1 MKSLINFKFIA
12 SGVLLLL
19 QFNLLKAQ
27 AISKSALFI
36 GNSYVYT
43 NDLPAQIKNIA
54 ISMGDELITDSNTP
68 GGYTF
73 ELHSTNATTLSKIAL
88 GTWDYVILQ
97 EQSQIPSFP
106 IGQVETICFP
116 YATILDDLIHEA
128 NSCAETVFF
137 MTWGRKEGDAGNCP
151 TWPPVCTYEGMDS
164 LLNLR
169 YRMMAED
176 NDALLSPVGQVWYFI
191 RDLYPEIELYNPDF
205 SHPSV
210 NGTYA
215 AALTFYTILFQKNP
229 LDITYNGSV
238 TPDNAMHMREVVK
251 SVVYDSLVFWHVGEY
266 NPQAAFSF
274 EHLGD
279 AVYQFSNLSLNAE
292 NYFWD
297 FGDGTTSTEINPIH
311 TYTAAGNYP
320 VKLLANKC
328 ANSDSITTELIVENV
343 GLIQNHY
350 SDSFTIY
357 PNPVQNNSLIFSAE
371 EQTFST
377 YCIYNNEGQ
386 MIMSGDLF
394 FLENVITTENLPDGF
409 YLFTALKATGEMVSK
424 PFTVSR

>member
-1 MKSLINFKFIA
+1 MFNLKSLAYIT
-12 SGVLLLL
+12 LLLL
-19 QFNLLKAQ
+19 QINSLFAQ

-36 GNSYVYT
+36 GNSYIYT
-43 NDLPAQIKNIA
+43 NDLPTQIKNIA
-54 ISMGDELITDSNTP
+54 TSMGDELITDNNTP

-251 SVVYDSLVFWHVGEY
+251 SVVYDSLAVWHVGEY
-266 NPQAAFSF
+266 YPQAAFSF
-274 EHLGD
+274 ENLGD
-279 AVYQFSNLSLNAE
+279 AVYQFTNLSTNAE
-292 NYFWD
+292 SYVWD
-297 FGDGTTSTEINPIH
+297 FGDGTTSTEINPTH
-311 TYTAAGNYP
+311 TYTLAGNYP
-320 VKLLANKC
+320 VKLFAAKC
-328 ANSDSITTELIVENV
+328 ANNDSTTTELVVENV

-350 SDSFTIY
+350 NDGFTLY
-357 PNPVQNNSLIFSAE
+357 PNPVQNNSLQFSSQGQIFAD
-371 EQTFST
+371 
-377 YCIYNNEGQ
+377 YVIYTTEGQ
-386 MIMSGDLF
+386 MILFGDLLF
-394 FLENVITTENLPDGF
+394 NENIISIENLPNGL
-409 YLFTALKATGEMVSK
+409 YIFTARNTNGDKVSK
-424 PFTVSR
+424 SFTVSR

>member
-1 MKSLINFKFIA
+1 MFNPKSSAFLA
-12 SGVLLLL
+12 LLLL
-19 QFNLLKAQ
+19 QINSLFAQ
-27 AISKSALFI
+27 AITKSALFI

-43 NDLPAQIKNIA
+43 NDLPTQVKNIA
-54 ISMGDELITDSNTP
+54 TSMGDVLITDNNTP

-88 GTWDYVILQ
+88 GTWDFVILQ

-238 TPDNAMHMREVVK
+238 TPEYAMHMREVVK
-251 SVVYDSLVFWHVGEY
+251 SVVYDSLAVWHIGEY
-266 NPQAAFSF
+266 IPQAAFNF

-279 AVYQFSNLSLNAE
+279 AVYQFTNLSTNAE
-292 NYFWD
+292 SYVWD
-297 FGDGTTSTEINPIH
+297 FGDGTSSTEINPTH
-311 TYTAAGNYP
+311 TYTSAGNYQ
-320 VKLLANKC
+320 VKLFAAKC
-328 ANSDSITTELIVENV
+328 AYNDSSITELPVENV
-343 GLIQNHY
+343 GIIQNQWNAG
-350 SDSFTIY
+350 FVIY
-357 PNPVQNNSLIFSAE
+357 PNPIRNNSLNFSNSEKLFSDFIIYNTGGQIIRFGDLPFTENIISVSDLTDGLYLFSA
-371 EQTFST
+371 
-377 YCIYNNEGQ
+377 YNAEG
-386 MIMSGDLF
+386 
-394 FLENVITTENLPDGF
+394 E
-409 YLFTALKATGEMVSK
+409 K
-424 PFTVSR
+424 VSRSFIICR

>member
-1 MKSLINFKFIA
+1 M
-12 SGVLLLL
+12 
-19 QFNLLKAQ
+19 FNLKSSLFLALSFLQLSSVFAQ
-27 AISKSALFI
+27 AITKSALFI

-43 NDLPAQIKNIA
+43 NDLPTQIKNIA
-54 ISMGDELITDSNTP
+54 TSMGDELITDNNTP

-88 GTWDYVILQ
+88 GTWDYVVLQ

-116 YATILDDLIHEA
+116 YATILDDLIHEG

-238 TPDNAMHMREVVK
+238 TPEYAMHMREVVK
-251 SVVYDSLVFWHVGEY
+251 TVVYDSLAVWHVGEY
-266 NPQAAFSF
+266 NPQAAFNF
-274 EHLGD
+274 EQLGD
-279 AVYQFSNLSLNAE
+279 ATYQFTNLSINAE
-292 NYFWD
+292 NYVWD
-297 FGDGTTSTEINPIH
+297 FGDGTTSTEINPTH
-311 TYTAAGNYP
+311 SYTLAGIYP
-320 VKLLANKC
+320 VKLLAAKC
-328 ANSDSITTELIVENV
+328 ANNDSITIELTVENV
-343 GLIQNHY
+343 GVIENQNNTG
-350 SDSFTIY
+350 FIIY
-357 PNPVQNNSLIFSAE
+357 PNPVQNNSLIFSAS
-371 EQTFST
+371 EQIFSD
-377 YCIYNNEGQ
+377 YIIYNISGQ
-386 MIMSGDLF
+386 MIMHGDLPLKENIISITNLTDGLYF
-394 FLENVITTENLPDGF
+394 FSAYNAE
-409 YLFTALKATGEMVSK
+409 GEKVSRN
-424 PFTVSR
+424 FTVNR